1 MDAPQAAMTDT
12 VVQKIRAYVYANQE
26 RFLTELRALV
36 SQPSVSATGEGVKD
50 CAALVKRL
58 MEAAGMRTQAFTT
71 DGFTAENP
79 LLFGE
84 YGQAAAGPTVCL
96 YAHYDMVPPADP
108 ERWSVPLYASVIKA
122 GRMYGAGIA
131 DDKAQ
136 LFTIIKAVETLA
148 HTGVRSADLK
158 VVFDG
163 EEEQYSPH
171 FEGFLAKHRD
181 QLQADLLLGVDGE
194 AHETGAVMALG
205 LKGTLFVRLDVQT
218 SAKDMLTGYSPVV
231 PNAIWRLHQV
241 LASLV
246 DPAGR
251 ILIEGFYDQVAP
263 LSAEEVAWL
272 HQIPFDLE
280 GTLRHLQTQRLLVD
294 DVADYY
300 RRLTTWPICA
310 ITGISG
316 GYHGAGVKNVLPGTA
331 SANLDFQIVAN
342 QTCADI
348 EAKLRRH
355 LVAHGFD
362 DVTVAIL
369 QKRGPHKIASQHP
382 YVELVRAGAMRAY
395 GKAPVMLPYY
405 RGAGGVGA
413 EFQAIGVPGIW
424 LPTLYPMENNM
435 GGVDENVR
443 VQDVL
448 DGIVA
453 KAVICSH
460 LAARVD
466 R

>member
-1 MDAPQAAMTDT
+1 MTDH
-12 VVQKIRAYVYANQE
+12 VVQHIRAYVDAHSE
-26 RFLTELRALV
+26 RFLAELRALV
-36 SQPSVSATGEGVKD
+36 SQPSISATGEGVAD
-50 CAALVKRL
+50 CAALVKYL
-58 MEAAGMRTQAFTT
+58 MEAAGIRTQAYTT
-71 DGFTAENP
+71 DGYAPENP
-79 LLFGE
+79 LLVGE
-84 YGQAAAGPTVCL
+84 YGPAGADPTLCL
-96 YAHYDMVPPADP
+96 YAHYDMVPPANP
-108 ERWSVPLYASVIKA
+108 ARWSVPLYAPVIKA

-136 LFTIIKAVETLA
+136 LFTIIKAIETLEQ
-148 HTGVRSADLK
+148 TGVSATHLK

-171 FEGFLAKHRD
+171 FAGFVAQHRD
-181 QLQADLLLGVDGE
+181 LFQADLLLGVDGE
-194 AHETGAVMALG
+194 AHETGPVLALG
-205 LKGTLFVRLDVQT
+205 LKGTLFVRLEVQT

-241 LASLV
+241 LSSLV
-246 DPAGR
+246 APDGR

-263 LSAEEVAWL
+263 LSAEEEAWL
-272 HQIPFDLE
+272 HQISFDRA
-280 GTLRHLQTQRLLVD
+280 GTLRHLQTRRLLVD
-294 DVADYY
+294 AAAEYY

-310 ITGISG
+310 ITGIAG
-316 GYHGAGVKNVLPGTA
+316 GYHGTGVKNVLPGTA
-331 SANLDFQIVAN
+331 SATLDFQIVAN

-348 EAKLRRH
+348 EAKLRQH
-355 LVAHGFD
+355 LVAHSFD
-362 DVTVAIL
+362 DVAVTIL
-369 QKRGPHKIASQHP
+369 QKRGPHKIDSQHR
-382 YVELVRAGAMRAY
+382 YVEPVRAGATRAY

-405 RGAGGVGA
+405 RGAGGIGA

-453 KAVICSH
+453 MAVICSH
-460 LAARVD
+460 LAVVFD